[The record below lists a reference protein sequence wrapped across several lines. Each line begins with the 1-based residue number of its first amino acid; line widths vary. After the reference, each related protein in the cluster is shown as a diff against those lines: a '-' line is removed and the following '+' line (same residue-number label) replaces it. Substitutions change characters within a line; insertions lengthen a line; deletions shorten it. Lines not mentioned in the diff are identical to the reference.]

1 MLRWTQH
8 CDATH
13 GFSRRTFL
21 QVGGLSLWG
30 LSTPRWL
37 RGLAERNQAQAA
49 PSTPRKAARCILLW
63 TDGGM
68 SNVDTL
74 DMKPDAPAEYR
85 GEFRPVASDVPGM
98 DVCEYLPHMARTMRR
113 VCLLKTIAHTES
125 GDHVAATHYML
136 TGHPQRPDPT
146 GQPAGATIHPAF
158 GAVVSRQRGWTNDL
172 PPNIQIAGKI
182 YYAGAGYLG
191 SAYDPLVIASD
202 PNAADFRVEDVSIP
216 QPIGLPRTRRR
227 HQMLAQLDSWQRNM
241 DREGGE
247 LLERNEF
254 YRQAFE
260 LITSPAAKRAFDLNA
275 EPANLRDRYGRT
287 REGQAALLARRLVEA
302 GVPFVTI
309 GSGGWD
315 THDNNFN
322 RLKKP
327 LLPTLDQAW
336 SALLEDLDERGL
348 LDQTLVVC
356 AGEFGRTPR
365 VNGAAGRDHYAPC
378 NVIGLSG
385 AGVAMGKVIGATDA
399 RCEQVVGRSHSTMDY
414 AATLYR
420 LLGVDDS
427 IEYPAEDGRPIRLN
441 NGGRPISEVFA

>member
-1 MLRWTQH
+1 MASKTDIR
-8 CDATH
+8 
-13 GFSRRTFL
+13 S
-21 QVGGLSLWG
+21 LSLEQ
-30 LSTPRWL
+30 L
-37 RGLAERNQAQAA
+37 
-49 PSTPRKAARCILLW
+49 
-63 TDGGM
+63 TDAL
-68 SNVDTL
+68 T
-74 DMKPDAPAEYR
+74 KH
-85 GEFRPVASDVPGM
+85 GE
-98 DVCEYLPHMARTMRR
+98 
-113 VCLLKTIAHTES
+113 
-125 GDHVAATHYML
+125 
-136 TGHPQRPDPT
+136 
-146 GQPAGATIHPAF
+146 PAF
-158 GAVVSRQRGWTNDL
+158 RAKQV
-172 PPNIQIAGKI
+172 
-182 YYAGAGYLG
+182 
-191 SAYDPLVIASD
+191 YDWL
-202 PNAADFRVEDVSIP
+202 
-216 QPIGLPRTRRR
+216 
-227 HQMLAQLDSWQRNM
+227 W
-241 DREGGE
+241 
-247 LLERNEF
+247 
-254 YRQAFE
+254 
-260 LITSPAAKRAFDLNA
+260 AKRAFDLNA